1 MTRQAAVTRA
11 TDYFDNGT
19 FRSEL
24 GRRVGCRTES
34 KNPARVDEINA
45 YLRDEIEPL
54 LKDMGFAVGI
64 ERIEGAPP
72 FLIAERF
79 EREGVPTVLG
89 YGHGDVVD
97 GMDKAWQEGTSP
109 WSMTE
114 LNGRYYGRGTADN
127 KGQHTINLAAMR
139 AVLETRGKLN
149 FNAKFLV
156 EMGEERGSPGLR
168 QFCAAY
174 RDQLKAD
181 LLIASDGPRLK
192 ETQPT
197 IFLGSRGS
205 LPFDLVLKAR
215 EQEYHSGNWGGA
227 LSNPAIR
234 LAHAIGSLVSA
245 TGQIQVAELKPL
257 HLPSSVR
264 QALGDC
270 VLESD
275 EDGPE
280 IDTWWGE
287 AGLTPAERVFGWCSL
302 EVLAFETGN
311 PASPVNAIPSRAW
324 ARMQLRFVEGI
335 EPERVIPAVRAHL
348 DRNDF
353 AAVEVKPVQ
362 GDLHRATR
370 LDPDNPWVDWAVD
383 SIVQTTGRKPTVLP
397 NFGGTLP
404 NDCFAGILGMPTLW
418 IPHSYPACGQHAPN
432 EHLPAAIAREG
443 LAIMA
448 GLYWDLGERAS

>member
-1 MTRQAAVTRA
+1 MTRQSAVARA
-11 TDYFDNGT
+11 TDYLDSGQFATD
-19 FRSEL
+19 L
-24 GRRVGCRTES
+24 GRRVGLKTES
-34 KNPARVDEINA
+34 KNPARVDDIKA
-45 YLRDEIEPL
+45 YLSDEIEPF
-54 LKDMGFAVGI
+54 LKELGFSVSI
-64 ERIEGAPP
+64 EHLEGAPP

-79 EREGVPTVLG
+79 EREGVPTVLC

-97 GMDKAWQEGTSP
+97 GMDKAWQEGAAP
-109 WSMTE
+109 WSMSE

-127 KGQHTINLAAMR
+127 KGQHTINLAALK
-139 AVLETRGKLN
+139 AVLETRGSLN

-174 RDQLKAD
+174 REQLKAD

-192 ETQPT
+192 DTQPT

-205 LPFDLVLKAR
+205 LPFDLVIKAR
-215 EQEYHSGNWGGA
+215 EREYHSGNWGGA
-227 LSNPAIR
+227 LSNPGIQ
-234 LAHAIGSLVSA
+234 LAHAIGSLVGP
-245 TGQIQVAELKPL
+245 TGQINVPELKPPY
-257 HLPSSVR
+257 LPQSVR

-280 IDTWWGE
+280 INTWWGE
-287 AGLTPAERVFGWCSL
+287 PGLTPAERVFGWCSL

-311 PASPVNAIPSRAW
+311 PAAPVNAIPSKAW
-324 ARMQLRFVEGI
+324 ARLQLRFVDGV
-335 EPERVIPAVRAHL
+335 EPDRVLPAVRAHL
-348 DRNDF
+348 QRNGF

-362 GDLHRATR
+362 GDLYRATR
-370 LDPDNPWVDWAVD
+370 LAPDNPWVDWAVN
-383 SIVQTTGRKPTVLP
+383 SIVKTTGRKPTVLP

-404 NDCFAGILGMPTLW
+404 NDCFADILGMPTLW
-418 IPHSYPACGQHAPN
+418 VPHSYPACGQHAPN
-432 EHLPAAIAREG
+432 EHLPIAIAREG

-448 GLYWDLGERAS
+448 GLYWDLGEKKL